1 MTGTDGRNIVVI
13 EDEDAIR
20 DVVAYNL
27 ERAGFEVSTAGNGRD
42 GLQLVR
48 DALPDLV
55 LLDLM
60 LPEIDGIEVCRR
72 LRSDPATARIPV
84 IMLTAKGDEG
94 EIIEGLEAGADDY
107 VTKPFSPRELV
118 ARVQANLRR
127 SDRDGDEDAA
137 SGDRA
142 AASATVTAGVSTEVD
157 RDREL
162 ASDPDRKRVQV
173 GDVVVDPDRH
183 EVLVAGA
190 DIRFTRTELRL
201 LHVLLRRPGRVY
213 TREQLVERVMG
224 DNAWVTDR
232 TIDVHVRAIRRKLGT
247 HADAIE
253 TIRGVGYRGRDVEER
268 A

>member
-20 DVVAYNL
+20 DIVAYNL
-27 ERAGFEVSTAGNGRD
+27 ERAGFEVATAGNGRD

-48 DALPDLV
+48 DVIPRLV

-72 LRSDPATARIPV
+72 LRSDAATEHIPV
-84 IMLTAKGDEG
+84 IMLTAKGDEA

-127 SDRDGDEDAA
+127 AEREADGASGGDDATARSHADDDGDADGLEI
-137 SGDRA
+137 
-142 AASATVTAGVSTEVD
+142 
-157 RDREL
+157 DREL
-162 ASDPDRKRVQV
+162 AADPDRRRVQV
-173 GDVVVDPDRH
+173 GEVIVDPDRH

-201 LHVLLRRPGRVY
+201 LHVLLRKPGRVY
-213 TREQLVERVMG
+213 TREQLVARVMG
-224 DNAWVTDR
+224 DNAWVTER
-232 TIDVHVRAIRRKLGT
+232 TIDVHVRAIRRKLGV
-247 HADAIE
+247 HADAVE
-253 TIRGVGYRGRDVEER
+253 TIRGVGYRGRDVEDR

>member
-20 DVVAYNL
+20 DIVAYNL
-27 ERAGFEVSTAGNGRD
+27 ERAGFEVATAGNGRD

-48 DALPDLV
+48 DLLPGLV

-60 LPEIDGIEVCRR
+60 LPELDGIEVCRR

-94 EIIEGLEAGADDY
+94 EIVEGLEAGADDY

-127 SDRDGDEDAA
+127 VELGGDDTVAVA
-137 SGDRA
+137 TGA
-142 AASATVTAGVSTEVD
+142 AAAAGAGDDGLDVD
-157 RDREL
+157 HEL
-162 ASDPDRKRVQV
+162 AADPERRRVQV

-183 EVLVAGA
+183 EVLVAGT
-190 DIRFTRTELRL
+190 DVRFTRTELRL
-201 LHVLLRRPGRVY
+201 LHVLLRKPGRVY

-232 TIDVHVRAIRRKLGT
+232 TIDVHVRAIRRKLGE

-253 TIRGVGYRGRDVEER
+253 TIRGVGYRGRDAVER

>member
-27 ERAGFEVSTAGNGRD
+27 ERAGFEVATAGNGRT

-48 DALPDLV
+48 DVVPELV

-60 LPEIDGIEVCRR
+60 LPELDGLEVCRR

-127 SDRDGDEDAA
+127 ADREADDAPAGGDAQGSE
-137 SGDRA
+137 
-142 AASATVTAGVSTEVD
+142 AGELAGEALDV
-157 RDREL
+157 DREL
-162 ASDPDRKRVQV
+162 AADPDRRRVQV
-173 GDVVVDPDRH
+173 GEVVVDPDRH
-183 EVLVAGA
+183 EVLVAGT
-190 DIRFTRTELRL
+190 DVRFTRTELRL

-213 TREQLVERVMG
+213 SREQLVERVMG